1 MHTIT
6 HTAHDADIRDEI
18 AGPDPFRQ
26 VLIPTIAPVE
36 LLPTRKAR
44 CPDGDGGLTHLFFSD
59 DAVDLARAKAI
70 CSRCTLAEACLAGA
84 LERAEHYG
92 VWGGHLV
99 MDGAIVEDRPRRG
112 RPPRTPRPP
121 LVMDEVPV
129 PPHLIAS

>member
-1 MHTIT
+1 MHTSTDTEHLHEIT
-6 HTAHDADIRDEI
+6 EAITD
-18 AGPDPFRQ
+18 PDPVRQ
-26 VLIPTIAPVE
+26 ITFPAIAPVD

-44 CPDGDGGLTHLFFSD
+44 CADGDGGLTHLFFSD

-70 CSRCTLAEACLAGA
+70 CGRCTLAEACLAGA

-99 MDGAIVEDRPRRG
+99 MDGVIVEDRPRRG
-112 RPPRTPRPP
+112 RPPRTPRPT

>member
-1 MHTIT
+1 MHTT
-6 HTAHDADIRDEI
+6 TDTDHLHNDSGTLT
-18 AGPDPFRQ
+18 GPDPVRP
-26 VLIPTIAPVE
+26 VAIPTIAPVE

-44 CPDGDGGLTHLFFSD
+44 CADGDGGLTHLFFSD

-99 MDGAIVEDRPRRG
+99 MDGVIVEDRPRRG
-112 RPPRTPRPP
+112 RPPRTPRPA